1 MTSKLANIRSR
12 KTPDDRDR
20 LILALYAQ
28 LKAERQTREAMEVAI
43 RNGSVSMEVLEAMAS
58 DPVPV
63 VTEEDIVAI
72 ESFLADDERIP
83 PANRQMNGRQ

>member
-12 KTPDDRDR
+12 KTLDDRDR

-43 RNGSVSMEVLEAMAS
+43 RSGSVSMEVLEAMAS
-58 DPVPV
+58 DPVPI

-72 ESFLADDERIP
+72 ESFLADDERRSM
-83 PANRQMNGRQ
+83 ADRQMNGRQ